1 MHLYIG
7 NKNYSSW
14 SLRAWLLLRAFDLE
28 FEETLIPLDEED
40 TAARIHLVSEA
51 GKVPVLVDR
60 GQTIWDSLAIAE
72 YVHELFPDTGIWPA
86 DAQARA
92 HARSSSAEMHS
103 SFVGLRGACPMNL
116 AKRFARKDRGADV
129 AADVTRIQDLWIE
142 ARDRFGSSSGDPF
155 LYGAFSAADA
165 MYAPVVTRFETY
177 NIEVRQESRA
187 YMDAILNH
195 PAFDEWRNA
204 GLQEAWIIDQ
214 DEVDEVAI
222 ENLRTPL
229 R

>member
-28 FEETLIPLDEED
+28 FKETLIPLDEED
-40 TAARIHLVSEA
+40 TTEKIRGVSEA

-60 GQTIWDSLAIAE
+60 SQTIWDSLAIAE
-72 YVHELFPDTGIWPA
+72 YIHERFPDKRIWPT
-86 DAQARA
+86 DDKARA

-116 AKRFARKDRGADV
+116 AKRFVRKNRGADV
-129 AADVTRIQDLWIE
+129 ATDVARIQDLWGE
-142 ARDRFGSSSGDPF
+142 ARHRFGSDGNEPF

-165 MYAPVVTRFETY
+165 MYAPVVTRLETY
-177 NIEVRQESRA
+177 NIEVRQQSRA

-195 PAFDEWRNA
+195 PAFLEWRNA
-204 GLQEAWIIDQ
+204 GLQEPWIIDQ
-214 DEVDEVAI
+214 DEVDEEAV
-222 ENLRTPL
+222 EDLRTPS